1 MGNNCP
7 WIIFISN
14 CTKNVLLFECIFL
27 VKFLVLLPLLFPCE
41 ATAAFVLLPTTTHTV
56 IISITVF
63 LPKPKHSQ
71 TPSEQALR
79 DSSKLGSISRR
90 AVFPVL
96 LFIGTVQQSR
106 QKGEGSWSRRIVWP
120 ELFRKLYQFA
130 KSLWK
135 SRNSSFFSKHHLAF
149 TNGLSPSAEQF
160 QLLSRRTVFRRA
172 DRLPWPSWRLVQHN
186 KSPGLCSNPQGAAK
200 P

>member
-56 IISITVF
+56 IISITEF

-79 DSSKLGSISRR
+79 DSSKLEVSQEGLCFQFSYSLGQCSKAGKRGKVLGAEELCDQNYSGNCTNLPR
-90 AVFPVL
+90 AFEKAETAP
-96 LFIGTVQQSR
+96 S
-106 QKGEGSWSRRIVWP
+106 
-120 ELFRKLYQFA
+120 
-130 KSLWK
+130 
-135 SRNSSFFSKHHLAF
+135 
-149 TNGLSPSAEQF
+149 SPSIILHLQM
-160 QLLSRRTVFRRA
+160 V
-172 DRLPWPSWRLVQHN
+172 
-186 KSPGLCSNPQGAAK
+186 
-200 P
+200 